1 MARTARL
8 LGVAPDTAAGG
19 QTVATSV
26 RRRVLWL
33 ATIGPA
39 LMLADAAAVLLAGLV
54 TAMPAATVVLTTAL
68 AVVLS
73 WAADLHRPRLVLSI
87 VEDLPGLLVVAASAT
102 LVVLGRPSQA
112 RFGVLTFAGLV
123 LAHTLVYTVAHLLR
137 RHGRLGRRVLV
148 VGTGTQARRLAAAL
162 LVRPELGLRPIGFVA
177 TGTAT
182 AGQARGLPLTLLGPV
197 AWLPRIMT
205 ETVVSAVVLALDRPA
220 GENEAA
226 ALEGLL
232 ATPTDVYAVP
242 GWFPDERARARH
254 PRELVDGIPVV
265 HLHQR
270 GTSRPVRAV
279 KRLMEVVVALLTLV
293 TLLPLFTILAVLVK
307 VETGGVLVRD
317 TRVDQH
323 GWRMSAPSFRT
334 RRARSVARPG
344 TTFSLAYSGRIG
356 PVGLL
361 LLRTRLVAL
370 PTLVWAVL
378 RQVRHPGGASIAALT
393 AASRTDQPQVDT
405 SQLAR

>member
-1 MARTARL
+1 MCIR
-8 LGVAPDTAAGG
+8 D
-19 QTVATSV
+19 S
-26 RRRVLWL
+26 
-33 ATIGPA
+33 
-39 LMLADAAAVLLAGLV
+39 
-54 TAMPAATVVLTTAL
+54 
-68 AVVLS
+68 
-73 WAADLHRPRLVLSI
+73 
-87 VEDLPGLLVVAASAT
+87 
-102 LVVLGRPSQA
+102 
-112 RFGVLTFAGLV
+112 
-123 LAHTLVYTVAHLLR
+123 
-137 RHGRLGRRVLV
+137 
-148 VGTGTQARRLAAAL
+148 
-162 LVRPELGLRPIGFVA
+162 
-177 TGTAT
+177 
-182 AGQARGLPLTLLGPV
+182 
-197 AWLPRIMT
+197 
-205 ETVVSAVVLALDRPA
+205 
-220 GENEAA
+220 
-226 ALEGLL
+226 
-232 ATPTDVYAVP
+232 VYAVP
-242 GWFPDERARARH
+242 GWFPDERTRARH

-279 KRLMEVVVALLTLV
+279 KRLMEVLVALLTLV